1 MKKGHPHVFT
11 LILWM
16 PYRSALEWTRTTT
29 PLGTG
34 PQPAAYTIPPRGLT
48 LIISTCILHLSWRFV
63 NGLKGPFLQHFA
75 TNEKTVWRRYRQ
87 TVFSFVAK
95 CCKYVYLKM

>member
-11 LILWM
+11 LTLWM

-48 LIISTCILHLSWRFV
+48 LIDYTCILHLSWRFV
-63 NGLKGPFLQHFA
+63 NGLCAFFGRPSESFCLIFA
-75 TNEKTVWRRYRQ
+75 SQKL
-87 TVFSFVAK
+87 SDGL
-95 CCKYVYLKM
+95 LKKPLLEDTQWQI